1 MKKIIYAGDTLITGD
16 DIAAAVLRSGKA
28 LAEVG
33 AAEMVEIPVMD
44 DGGELHVVTLLIGPS
59 SQIVV
64 SDVATGHPE
73 LVDEAVVA
81 KLDDLAQ
88 QRSPQAVPADEPLQP
103 PWADEL

>member
-1 MKKIIYAGDTLITGD
+1 MKKIIYAGDTLVTGD

-33 AAEMVEIPVMD
+33 AAEMVDIPVQD
-44 DGGELHVVTLLIGPS
+44 DAGDVGIVTLLIGPS

-64 SDVATGHPE
+64 SDIETGHPE
-73 LVDEAVVA
+73 LRDEDAVA
-81 KLDDLAQ
+81 RLDDLAR
-88 QRSPQAVPADEPLQP
+88 QRSPQAVPADEPPQP